1 MEKFLKNIRIEL
13 IRKTVPNT
21 SKWEKFLTVDEIQN
35 EEKLISILSVLKQK
49 DPENLKEILSLLPTK
64 SMMASL
70 LWMVPV
76 LGMKNL
82 ESWLDSEIKL
92 NTSNNNIEEITKLY
106 DRTNVFNPT
115 SEKDFYFAFEK
126 ALNPTIRMFKINQQI
141 VILRLAYQEAFFL
154 CDYNGIYLEDYI
166 STINELAYDLGL
178 KLYIAKK
185 YVNLIKPEFKGEKT
199 LLKIFKISNS
209 GSTTEVSESVAFEI
223 KL

>member
-1 MEKFLKNIRIEL
+1 MEKSLKDIRIEL

-49 DPENLKEILSLLPTK
+49 DPENLREILSLLPTK
-64 SMMASL
+64 SMIASL

-92 NTSNNNIEEITKLY
+92 NTSNNIEEITKLY

-126 ALNPTIRMFKINQQI
+126 ALNPTIRMFKINQEI

-154 CDYNGIYLEDYI
+154 YDYKGIYLEDHI
-166 STINELAYDLGL
+166 PTINELAYNLGL

-185 YVNLIKPEFKGEKT
+185 YANLIKPEFKGEKT

-209 GSTTEVSESVAFEI
+209 GSTTEVSESIAFEI

>member
-1 MEKFLKNIRIEL
+1 MEKSLKDIRIEL

-21 SKWEKFLTVDEIQN
+21 SKWEKFLTIDEIQN
-35 EEKLISILSVLKQK
+35 EEKLISILSLLKQK
-49 DPENLKEILSLLPTK
+49 DPENLREILSLLPTK
-64 SMMASL
+64 SMIASL

-92 NTSNNNIEEITKLY
+92 NISNNNIEEITKLY
-106 DRTNVFNPT
+106 DRTNVFNPA

-126 ALNPTIRMFKINQQI
+126 ALNPTIRIFKINHEI
-141 VILRLAYQEAFFL
+141 AILRLAYQEAFL
-154 CDYNGIYLEDYI
+154 LYDYKGIYLEDYL
-166 STINELAYDLGL
+166 STINELAYNLGL

-185 YVNLIKPEFKGEKT
+185 YVNLIKSEFKGEKT

>member
-1 MEKFLKNIRIEL
+1 MEKSLKDIRIEL

-21 SKWEKFLTVDEIQN
+21 SKWVKFLTVDEIQN

-49 DPENLKEILSLLPTK
+49 DPENLREILSLLPTK
-64 SMMASL
+64 SMIASL

-92 NTSNNNIEEITKLY
+92 NTPNNIEEITKLY
-106 DRTNVFNPT
+106 DRTNVFNPK
-115 SEKDFYFAFEK
+115 SEKDFYLAFEK
-126 ALNPTIRMFKINQQI
+126 ALNPTIRIFKINQEI
-141 VILRLAYQEAFFL
+141 VVLRLAYQEAFFL
-154 CDYNGIYLEDYI
+154 YDYKGIYLEHYI
-166 STINELAYDLGL
+166 STINELAYNLSL

-185 YVNLIKPEFKGEKT
+185 YANLIKPEFKGEKT

-209 GSTTEVSESVAFEI
+209 GSTTEVSEAVGFEI

>member
-1 MEKFLKNIRIEL
+1 MEKSLKDIRIEL
-13 IRKTVPNT
+13 IRKTVPNA

-35 EEKLISILSVLKQK
+35 EEKLISILSLLKQK
-49 DPENLKEILSLLPTK
+49 DPENLREILSLLPTR
-64 SMMASL
+64 SMIASL

-92 NTSNNNIEEITKLY
+92 NSSNNNIEEITKLY

-126 ALNPTIRMFKINQQI
+126 ALNPTIRMFKINHEI

-154 CDYNGIYLEDYI
+154 YDYKGIYLENYI
-166 STINELAYDLGL
+166 STINELAYNLGL

-185 YVNLIKPEFKGEKT
+185 YVDLIKPEFKGEKT

-209 GSTTEVSESVAFEI
+209 GSTTEVSEAVAFEI

>member
-1 MEKFLKNIRIEL
+1 MEKSLKDIRIEL

-49 DPENLKEILSLLPTK
+49 DPENLREILSLLPTK
-64 SMMASL
+64 SMIASL
-70 LWMVPV
+70 LWMVPI

-92 NTSNNNIEEITKLY
+92 NTSNNIEEITKLY
-106 DRTNVFNPT
+106 DRTNVFNPK
-115 SEKDFYFAFEK
+115 SEKDFYLAFEK
-126 ALNPTIRMFKINQQI
+126 ALNPTIRMFKINQEI

-154 CDYNGIYLEDYI
+154 YDYKGIYLEDYI
-166 STINELAYDLGL
+166 STINELAYNLGL

-209 GSTTEVSESVAFEI
+209 GSTTEVSEAVGFEI

>member
-1 MEKFLKNIRIEL
+1 
-13 IRKTVPNT
+13 
-21 SKWEKFLTVDEIQN
+21 
-35 EEKLISILSVLKQK
+35 
-49 DPENLKEILSLLPTK
+49 LSLLPTK
-64 SMMASL
+64 SMIASL

-92 NTSNNNIEEITKLY
+92 NSSNNNIEEITKLY

-126 ALNPTIRMFKINQQI
+126 ALNPTIRMFKINHEI

-154 CDYNGIYLEDYI
+154 YDYKGIYLEDYI
-166 STINELAYDLGL
+166 PTINELAYNLGL

-185 YVNLIKPEFKGEKT
+185 YANLIKPEFKGEKT

-209 GSTTEVSESVAFEI
+209 GSTTQVSESIAFEI

>member
-209 GSTTEVSESVAFEI
+209 GSTTEVSGAVAFEI